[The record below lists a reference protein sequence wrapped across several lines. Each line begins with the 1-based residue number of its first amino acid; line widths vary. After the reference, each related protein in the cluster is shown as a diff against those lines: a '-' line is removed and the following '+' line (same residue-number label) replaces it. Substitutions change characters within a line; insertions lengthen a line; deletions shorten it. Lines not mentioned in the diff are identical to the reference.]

1 MFVSSVLLLALA
13 ATGLAQA
20 PPEGYRKVLI
30 TSKVNAK
37 FVVVPKARTA
47 GSTTIMFV
55 SGPPGLQRYARA
67 NTSQVKPAT
76 TSQNSIGISK
86 MEAPRSC

>member
-1 MFVSSVLLLALA
+1 MRMCSWNSSLVVFNTLIMFVSSVLFLALA

-47 GSTTIMFV
+47 GSTTIMYV
-55 SGPPGLQRYARA
+55 PSRPG
-67 NTSQVKPAT
+67 
-76 TSQNSIGISK
+76 
-86 MEAPRSC
+86 